1 MIRLAGCNFKRCTLH
16 IGNQVVIDVSDFASD
31 FAQFVSV
38 AGGGKSAFTGSNIH
52 TAVVPVKHYDA
63 VSMMLVADSVL
74 RAQYDNAI
82 KNSCGKLV
90 TILLQ

>member
-1 MIRLAGCNFKRCTLH
+1 MIRLAGCDFKRCTLH
-16 IGNQVVIDVSDFASD
+16 IGNDIAIDVSDFTAD
-31 FAQFVSV
+31 FAQLIAVVS
-38 AGGGKSAFTGSNIH
+38 GGKSAFTGSNIH